1 MVIRFLRQDPADI
14 LTMAFV
20 HSQDPHIWTYV
31 PLRKTNIV
39 EERTQSDSLQCWSSH
54 IREVVTPDPG

>member
-1 MVIRFLRQDPADI
+1 
-14 LTMAFV
+14 MAFV
-20 HSQDPHIWTYV
+20 HSEDPHIWTYV